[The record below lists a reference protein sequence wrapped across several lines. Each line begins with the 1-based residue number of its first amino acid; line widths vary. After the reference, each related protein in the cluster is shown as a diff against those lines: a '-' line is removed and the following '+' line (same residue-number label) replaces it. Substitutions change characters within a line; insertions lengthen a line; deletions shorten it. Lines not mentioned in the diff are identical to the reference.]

1 MSGLECSVRLVTARH
16 LGEPLK
22 WNVVTD
28 APASLAVYQMEAA
41 TLYGIEPSDVVIETI
56 DATGVD
62 LGAVRAAIA
71 ALPDPPLWSAYDAAQ
86 PKLIDTREWFR
97 RWTPQER
104 ARLRAVARNND
115 AVADLY
121 EETIAGATVNLNDQ
135 RVIDGLQQLK
145 AVMVPSVWADAAAA
159 DARIAELRA

>member
-1 MSGLECSVRLVTARH
+1 MNWVYRKSDGQWCLRGGPDPALYLSNQVDYGMADVPGTPDPRTE
-16 LGEPLK
+16 K
-22 WNVVTD
+22 WDGAANVGRSQ
-28 APASLAVYQMEAA
+28 AE
-41 TLYGIEPSDVVIETI
+41 
-56 DATGVD
+56 
-62 LGAVRAAIA
+62 IA
-71 ALPDPPLWSAYDAAQ
+71 AYDTTQ

-121 EETIAGATVNLNDQ
+121 EETISGATVNLNDQ
-135 RVIDGLQQLK
+135 RVIDGLQQLT